1 MWIFKLILL
10 LALIASWIPGAK
22 SQDQDSRSYV
32 TNSEP
37 EPEPDEEEDNE
48 ELAA

>member
-10 LALIASWIPGAK
+10 LSLIASWIP
-22 SQDQDSRSYV
+22 SVRSEEQVIRSYV
-32 TNSEP
+32 TNPEP
-37 EPEPDEEEDNE
+37 EPEEEEDNE